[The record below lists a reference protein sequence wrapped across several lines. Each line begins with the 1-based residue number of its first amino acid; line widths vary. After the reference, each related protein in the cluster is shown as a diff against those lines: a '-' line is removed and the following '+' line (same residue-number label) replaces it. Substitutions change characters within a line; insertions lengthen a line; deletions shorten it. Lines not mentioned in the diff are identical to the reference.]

1 VTTSTIAPPP
11 GDVAETTSSGMT
23 VVVAGEVVT
32 VAFSGAQADLVR
44 DCRCAAMRAWAAC
57 DAEPME
63 VSPLVS
69 PDVRCVLGYAFSAD
83 DADLALRVAL
93 TQLSRDVTR
102 VLVERRAGTHV
113 LLHAAGLASPSDG
126 RCVALLGPSGA
137 GKTTFARVHGDD
149 GYLTDELVLVDSAGM
164 VAPYPK
170 PFSVVT
176 LDRVKDEQAPASA
189 VRTARGLGALVVL
202 DRVGEPTVPTATR
215 LDLAESLAAIVP
227 HTSRLSSLRDPLT
240 CLARLIEMC
249 GGAVRLRYSEAGDVD
264 LESLLVLCEERDV
277 SFTAVGHVARQPRGL
292 EGALVRSPSADVLET
307 GEDLLVFVHD
317 QLLRLSPGAASV
329 WRSCRTESTV
339 DHIVGTT
346 GLGREPVRDLVDEL
360 ISFGVLLRT

>member
-1 VTTSTIAPPP
+1 VTSRTIAPPP
-11 GDVAETTSSGMT
+11 GDMAETSSLGMT
-23 VVVAGEVVT
+23 VVVAGEVVA
-32 VAFSGAQADLVR
+32 VEFSGAQADLVR
-44 DCRCAAMRAWAAC
+44 ECRCAAMRAWAAC
-57 DAEPME
+57 DPELTE
-63 VSPLVS
+63 VGPRTTG
-69 PDVRCVLGYAFSAD
+69 DVRCVLGYASSAD
-83 DADLALRVAL
+83 EGDLAVRVAL
-93 TQLSRDVTR
+93 TQLSRDITR
-102 VLVERRAGTHV
+102 VLVDRREGTHV
-113 LLHAAGLASPSDG
+113 LLHAAGLLSSFDG
-126 RCVALLGPSGA
+126 RCVVLVGPSGA
-137 GKTTFARVHGDD
+137 GKTTFARAHQRD
-149 GYLTDELVLVDSAGM
+149 GYLTDELALVDSAGM

-176 LDRVKDEQAPASA
+176 ADRVKDERAPASA
-189 VRTARGLGALVVL
+189 VRTARRLGALIVL
-202 DRVGEPTVPTATR
+202 DRVAEPTLPTATR

-227 HTSRLSSLRDPLT
+227 HTSRLSSLHDPLT